1 MKFKSLMVIKS
12 IVCLCFAPVL
22 LFLPEQLMNLLDL
35 TSGSGTVLTAREY
48 GAALAGNFLLTWF
61 ARNAEASFTRLAIV
75 LNLFVYDAIAL
86 VATLILQL
94 SGALNLLG
102 WGIVL
107 IYLYFSVGFGYLFF
121 KERVLVSYT
130 AKNT

>member
-61 ARNAEASFTRLAIV
+61 ARNAEVSFTRLAIV

-86 VATLILQL
+86 AATLILQL
-94 SGALNLLG
+94 SGVLNLLG

-121 KERVLVSYT
+121 KERVLVRYT
-130 AKNT
+130 AKTT